1 MLGAMSVPGGP
12 PAMHPQPPGAG
23 FPSGGGPPR
32 LADPA
37 ATPAKMLAVSALLMF
52 VGLLSKSWV
61 TASAGFRDMKV
72 AIGPLGAEACAGS
85 ICHNTPTD
93 KLPGDIVLVMWLAV
107 IAGFASVALAGWLG
121 GATLLGKRDKYPPV
135 KLAQLAF
142 GLATFSFVFFIIRMF
157 SEGTRGLGPGWASFP
172 AIIGVVLAS
181 VGLKKLRPF
190 LPEAGAPQAPYGQ
203 ASYGQPPHG
212 QPASTAP
219 HPYGQP
225 AAGHGQQPPQA
236 YGQPLGA
243 PPYGQ
248 PQGAAPY
255 GQPQAAAPP
264 YGQPQAAAPYGQP
277 QGAPGYGQ
285 PQSMPSH
292 VPPPQGMAA
301 PPGSPPQQQAVPN
314 CSRCGQPLQFVAQYQ
329 RWFCAREQQYV

>member
-1 MLGAMSVPGGP
+1 
-12 PAMHPQPPGAG
+12 
-23 FPSGGGPPR
+23 
-32 LADPA
+32 
-37 ATPAKMLAVSALLMF
+37 MLAASALLMF

-85 ICHNTPTD
+85 ICRDTPTD
-93 KLPGDIVLVMWLAV
+93 KLPGDVVLVMWIAV

-142 GLATFSFVFFIIRMF
+142 GLATFAFVFFIIRMF

-190 LPEAGAPQAPYGQ
+190 LPEAVPGAPAMQAYGHPPQAPHGQ
-203 ASYGQPPHG
+203 PYGQPPHG
-212 QPASTAP
+212 AP
-219 HPYGQP
+219 PQQQPYGQP
-225 AAGHGQQPPQA
+225 QASYGQQPPQA
-236 YGQPLGA
+236 YGQPQGA
-243 PPYGQ
+243 PPLQQPYAHGQ
-248 PQGAAPY
+248 PPQQPY
-255 GQPQAAAPP
+255 AHPHGVPSQAGQP
-264 YGQPQAAAPYGQP
+264 
-277 QGAPGYGQ
+277 PGI
-285 PQSMPSH
+285 S
-292 VPPPQGMAA
+292 
-301 PPGSPPQQQAVPN
+301 PPGPPPQQQAVPG
-314 CSRCGQPLQFVAQYQ
+314 CPRCGQPLQFVAQYQ